1 MIINDSSVANKKV
14 SDIKD
19 DDVLKGFV
27 ALAEIG
33 VHSKEDIQNKI
44 DELEAKIDEYN
55 SEDADLS
62 EGFREYE
69 DLGDSNNKTE
79 KERLANEYG
88 TYEELCKKRE
98 ELNKERNR
106 LSKYVDKLQAALEN
120 YKNFDKRTKECS

>member
-106 LSKYVDKLQAALEN
+106 LSKYVDKIFLL
-120 YKNFDKRTKECS
+120 